1 MSKETLDYALRTAWQ
16 SVQKMYNER
25 AKTYGATMTQAFV
38 LLSIDPKSGTP
49 STALGPLMGIEAT
62 SLSRTLNLMEK
73 KRVIKRVPHPTDGRS
88 VIIRLTKEGLKMRDE
103 SKKEVFHFNDS
114 IDQKLSDI
122 QLQNFFEVIHVIK
135 AYANEQIN

>member
-16 SVQKMYNER
+16 AVQKMYNER

-88 VIIRLTKEGLKMRDE
+88 VIIQLTKEGLKMRDE

-114 IDQKLSDI
+114 IHHKLSDI

>member
-16 SVQKMYNER
+16 AVQKMYNER

-88 VIIRLTKEGLKMRDE
+88 VIIQLTKEGLKKRDE